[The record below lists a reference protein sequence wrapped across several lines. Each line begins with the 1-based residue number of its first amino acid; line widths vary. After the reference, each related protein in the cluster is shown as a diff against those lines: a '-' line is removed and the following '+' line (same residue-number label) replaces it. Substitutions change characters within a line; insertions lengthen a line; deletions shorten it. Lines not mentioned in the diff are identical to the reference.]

1 MLRAVGGIIAVYA
14 FLAKDA
20 PKYITGYSICIGFI
34 CLSVLANAVYFIG
47 LIIENRRRD
56 RSSAQ
61 ARAALL
67 SADEKTKMGDL
78 NPDYRYFL

>member
-1 MLRAVGGIIAVYA
+1 MPRAVGGIIAVYA
-14 FLAKDA
+14 FLSKDA

-34 CLSVLANAVYFIG
+34 CLSVFADVVYFLS
-47 LIIENRRRD
+47 LIIENRRRS

-61 ARAALL
+61 TRAALL
-67 SADEKTKMGDL
+67 SADEKTKLGDL